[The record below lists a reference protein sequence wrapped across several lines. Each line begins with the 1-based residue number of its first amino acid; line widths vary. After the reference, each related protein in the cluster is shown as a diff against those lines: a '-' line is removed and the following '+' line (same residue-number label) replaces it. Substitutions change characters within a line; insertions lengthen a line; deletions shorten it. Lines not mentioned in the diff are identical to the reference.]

1 MATLSRFDRTP
12 KDASADRAG
21 ALTALNAV
29 IDPRSGQG
37 LASAGLVRGLLIREG
52 KAGFML
58 EVAEGDLALY
68 AETRD
73 RAEAVLKALPGV
85 TRAQVVLTAEGET
98 PPAPGVTRVRR
109 GARVQEDKGAAL
121 TSRPPS
127 AIKPP
132 HVKRIIAV
140 ASGKG
145 GVGKSTV
152 AVNLACA
159 FAALGLRT
167 GLVDADV
174 YGPSLPRMMGL
185 SDQPEMN
192 ADKKLIPPEA
202 FGVKCISIGLI
213 VDEAAPMIWR
223 GPMASSAVTQL
234 LNDVAWGSE
243 AEPLDI
249 LVLDLPPGTGDILL
263 TLAQKVAIDG
273 AVIVSTPQPVALV
286 DVRRGAEMFRKTGVE
301 VLGVIE
307 NMAYFPDPN
316 TGAPIEIFGRG
327 GAQAMAEDIGA
338 AFLGEIPIDIALRQS
353 GDDGAPLTAA
363 LPMSETARI
372 FEQIARALAL
382 QS

>member
-1 MATLSRFDRTP
+1 MATLSRFDRTL
-12 KDASADRAG
+12 KDAPLNRA
-21 ALTALNAV
+21 AVMQALNAV

-37 LASAGLVRGLLIREG
+37 LTSAGLVRGLLIRDG
-52 KAGFML
+52 RIGFML
-58 EVAEGDLALY
+58 EVAEPDLALY
-68 AETRD
+68 AAARD
-73 RAEAVLKALPGV
+73 QAEAILKALPGID
-85 TRAQVVLTAEGET
+85 RAQVVLTAEGET

-121 TSRPPS
+121 TPRPAS
-127 AIKPP
+127 AVRPA
-132 HVKRIIAV
+132 HVKRLIAV

-185 SDQPEMN
+185 SGQPEMN

-202 FGVKCISIGLI
+202 HGVKCISIGLI
-213 VDEAAPMIWR
+213 VDEGAPMIWR

-234 LNDVAWGSE
+234 LNDVAWGTE

-273 AVIVSTPQPVALV
+273 AVIVSTPQPVALI
-286 DVRRGAEMFRKTGVE
+286 DVQRGAEMFRKTGVE

-307 NMAYFPDPN
+307 NMAYFPDPCHRRAHRDFRTRRRPGDGERDRRAFPRRN
-316 TGAPIEIFGRG
+316 PHRHRAP
-327 GAQAMAEDIGA
+327 
-338 AFLGEIPIDIALRQS
+338 PIR
-353 GDDGAPLTAA
+353 
-363 LPMSETARI
+363 R
-372 FEQIARALAL
+372 
-382 QS
+382 

>member
-1 MATLSRFDRTP
+1 MAILSRFDRTP
-12 KDASADRAG
+12 TTSPLDRAAVMR
-21 ALTALNAV
+21 ALDAV
-29 IDPRSGQG
+29 VDPRSGQG
-37 LASAGLVRGLLIREG
+37 LTSAGLVRGLLIREG
-52 KAGFML
+52 RVGFML
-58 EVAEGDLALY
+58 EVNDNDLALY
-68 AETRD
+68 ADTRD
-73 RAEAVLKALPGV
+73 QAEAVLKALPGV
-85 TRAQVVLTAEGET
+85 KVAQVVLTAEGET

-121 TSRPPS
+121 TPRPHT
-127 AIKPP
+127 ATKPA
-132 HVKRIIAV
+132 HVKRLIAV

-167 GLVDADV
+167 GLVYADI

-185 SDQPEMN
+185 SEQPEMN
-192 ADKKLIPPEA
+192 AEKQLNPPEA
-202 FGVKCISIGLI
+202 HGVKCISIGLI
-213 VDEAAPMIWR
+213 VDEGAPMIWR

-234 LNDVAWGSE
+234 LNDVAWGTE

-273 AVIVSTPQPVALV
+273 AVIVSTPQPVALI

-307 NMAYFPDPN
+307 NMAYFPDPAG
-316 TGAPIEIFGRG
+316 GAPIEIFGRG
-327 GAQAMAEDIGA
+327 GAQAMAGEIGVP
-338 AFLGEIPIDIALRQS
+338 FLGEIPIDIALRQS
-353 GDDGAPLTAA
+353 GDDGRPLVVAK
-363 LPMSETARI
+363 PDSETGRR
-372 FEQIARALAL
+372 FSEIARALA
-382 QS
+382 

>member
-1 MATLSRFDRTP
+1 MAILSRFDRTP
-12 KDASADRAG
+12 KDAPLNRAAAMR
-21 ALTALNAV
+21 ALDVV

-37 LASAGLVRGLLIREG
+37 LTTAGLVRGLLIRDG
-52 KAGFML
+52 RIGFML
-58 EVAEGDLALY
+58 EVSESDLDLY
-68 AETRD
+68 AAARD
-73 RAEAVLKALPGV
+73 QAEAILKALPGI

-121 TSRPPS
+121 TPRPAT

-132 HVKRIIAV
+132 HVKRLIAV

-167 GLVDADV
+167 GLVDADI

-185 SDQPEMN
+185 SEQPEMN
-192 ADKKLIPPEA
+192 ADKKLVPPEA
-202 FGVKCISIGLI
+202 HGVKCISIGLI
-213 VDEAAPMIWR
+213 VDEGAPMIWR

-234 LNDVAWGSE
+234 LNDVAWGTE
-243 AEPLDI
+243 DEPLDV

-273 AVIVSTPQPVALV
+273 AVIVSTPQPVALI

-307 NMAYFPDPN
+307 NMAYFSDPA

-327 GAQAMAEDIGA
+327 GAKAMAEEIGA

-353 GDDGAPLTAA
+353 GDEGRPLVIAV
-363 LPMSETARI
+363 PESETARR
-372 FEQIARALAL
+372 FADIARVLA
-382 QS
+382 